1 MDQTAPNTANSN
13 TLRDEAGADR
23 ARLLGHLRVA
33 VSDAE
38 QWLSSAARDGTAD
51 IEYAKNEFKQTLHAA
66 KADLLKLEDS
76 MLARGKLAA
85 RATDAYVHSNPWQ
98 GIAAGAAI
106 GLLAGWLIAAQQR

>member
-1 MDQTAPNTANSN
+1 MENATNTAGNSN
-13 TLRDEAGADR
+13 LRDQAGADR

-38 QWLSSAARDGTAD
+38 QWLSTAAKDGTAD

-85 RATDAYVHSNPWQ
+85 RATDTYVHSNPWQ

>member
-38 QWLSSAARDGTAD
+38 QWLSSAAKDGTAD

-85 RATDAYVHSNPWQ
+85 RATDAYVHGNPWQ
-98 GIAAGAAI
+98 AVAAGAAL

>member
-38 QWLSSAARDGTAD
+38 QWLSSAAKDGTAD

-85 RATDAYVHSNPWQ
+85 RATDEYVHGNPWQ
-98 GIAAGAAI
+98 AVVAGAAI